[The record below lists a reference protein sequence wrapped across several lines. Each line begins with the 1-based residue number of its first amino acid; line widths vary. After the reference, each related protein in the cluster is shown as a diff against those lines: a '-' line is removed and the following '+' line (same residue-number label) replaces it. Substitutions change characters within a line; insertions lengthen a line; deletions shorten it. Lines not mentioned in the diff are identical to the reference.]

1 MTVGTPRDFCEA
13 EYLRDRAKHAGFY
26 IDGGWGAIS
35 LRALPATV
43 KRFGLVPQAELF
55 RADSI
60 EAALGWLAGWG
71 ARGMFERMAQ
81 PKKGKRSNVRSP
93 A

>member
-1 MTVGTPRDFCEA
+1 MGTPRDFCEA

-35 LRALPATV
+35 LRALPVTV

-71 ARGMFERMAQ
+71 DRGMFDSVKRTKRA
-81 PKKGKRSNVRSP
+81 KRSKEARRV
-93 A
+93 